1 MDRELMLKILQS
13 FCQLL
18 VALRS
23 PDLLTLLRFK
33 GPLEGCQGWNQSHLG
48 GVGGCGDK
56 MMFHK
61 VGSMAEKAHL
71 LDPTS

>member
-1 MDRELMLKILQS
+1 MQPFHQLIL
-13 FCQLL
+13 
-18 VALRS
+18 ALRS
-23 PDLLTLLRFK
+23 PDLLTPLCFK

-48 GVGGCGDK
+48 GGGDK

-71 LDPTS
+71 LGPTS